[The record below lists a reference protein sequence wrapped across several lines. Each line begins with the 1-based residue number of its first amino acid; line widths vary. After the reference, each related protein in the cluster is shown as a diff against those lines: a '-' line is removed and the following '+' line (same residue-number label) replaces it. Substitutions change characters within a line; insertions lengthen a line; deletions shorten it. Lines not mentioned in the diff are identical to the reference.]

1 VFSLWSDPRLYTE
14 VHRAC
19 RGIIR
24 EGLLFDRIIRQ
35 RALLNTEI
43 MEIGIIENADL
54 ESSFVRSLVFES
66 SKKNWGIDGN

>member
-1 VFSLWSDPRLYTE
+1 
-14 VHRAC
+14 
-19 RGIIR
+19 
-24 EGLLFDRIIRQ
+24 
-35 RALLNTEI
+35 